1 MINKRALEK
10 AINDTMREQ
19 FAAQM
24 REFLCYGAPK
34 EITEMYKRYV
44 DECIAEDKRHA
55 KHVEVAQRVGAL
67 IIVAIC
73 VGCIFAIVSGRV

>member
-24 REFLCYGAPK
+24 REFLCFGAPK
-34 EITEMYKRYV
+34 EVTELYKRYV
-44 DECIAEDKRHA
+44 DECIAEDERRKNLFRA
-55 KHVEVAQRVGAL
+55 AGYVAAFCVCVFL
-67 IIVAIC
+67 LAIAT
-73 VGCIFAIVSGRV
+73 GQI

>member
-34 EITEMYKRYV
+34 EISDMYKRYV
-44 DECIAEDKRHA
+44 DECMAADKRRA
-55 KHVEVAQRVGAL
+55 KRVEIIQRVGAL
-67 IIVAIC
+67 LVVAISI
-73 VGCIFAIVSGRV
+73 GCIFAIGSGRV

>member
-10 AINDTMREQ
+10 AISDTMREQ

-34 EITEMYKRYV
+34 EITELYKRYI
-44 DECIAEDKRHA
+44 DECEAAERRRKKYILHA
-55 KHVEVAQRVGAL
+55 VCTLASC
-67 IIVAIC
+67 IC
-73 VGCIFAIVSGRV
+73 VFIFILAMNKL

>member
-10 AINDTMREQ
+10 AINNSMREE
-19 FAAQM
+19 FALKM

-44 DECIAEDKRHA
+44 DECIAADKRKAERMQVA
-55 KHVEVAQRVGAL
+55 KRVAAL
-67 IIVAIC
+67 LVVAISI
-73 VGCIFAIVSGRV
+73 GCMFSIGSGRV

>member
-10 AINDTMREQ
+10 AINATMREQ

-44 DECIAEDKRHA
+44 DECLAAEQRRKKFFR
-55 KHVEVAQRVGAL
+55 VAGYVSAFCVWVY
-67 IIVAIC
+67 IIILAT
-73 VGCIFAIVSGRV
+73 GKL